1 MNVIE
6 TERLILRKL
15 TLDDAEFILELVN
28 EPSWLKF
35 IGDRGVRN
43 VDDACTY
50 MLKGP
55 IAMYERLGFG
65 LYLTALKDDGVP
77 IGLCGLIK
85 RDTLADVDLGFAF
98 LPAFWGK
105 GYAAESARAALE
117 LGWNRFG
124 LKRIVAI
131 TSPRNSRSI
140 KLLENIGFVFEK
152 EFRLTEADVVKLFAI
167 EMKT

>member
-6 TERLILRKL
+6 TERLILRQL

-35 IGDRGVRN
+35 IGDRGVKN
-43 VDDACTY
+43 TDDARGY

-55 IAMYERLGFG
+55 MAMYERLGFG
-65 LYLTALKDDGVP
+65 LYLTALKEGDVP

-85 RDTLADVDLGFAF
+85 RDTLPDVDLGFAF
-98 LPAFWGK
+98 FPAFWGK
-105 GYAAESARAALE
+105 GYAAEAAKAALE

-124 LKRIVAI
+124 LKRIIAI
-131 TSPRNSRSI
+131 TSPTNSRSI
-140 KLLENIGFVFEK
+140 KVLQNIGFVFEK
-152 EFRLTEADVVKLFAI
+152 EFRLTEADVVKLFAV
-167 EMKT
+167 EV

>member
-1 MNVIE
+1 MLF
-6 TERLILRKL
+6 RSRKL
-15 TLDDAEFILELVN
+15 ALEDAEFILRLVN
-28 EPSWLKF
+28 EPSWLQF

-43 VDDACTY
+43 IDDARAY

-55 IAMYERLGFG
+55 IAMYGRLGFG
-65 LYLTALKDDGVP
+65 LYLVALRDGAVP
-77 IGLCGLIK
+77 IGMCGLIK
-85 RDTLADVDLGFAF
+85 RDTLTDVDLGFAF

-131 TSPRNSRSI
+131 TSPANSRSI
-140 KLLENIGFVFEK
+140 KVLENIGFVFEK
-152 EFRLTEADVVKLFAI
+152 KFRLTEADEVKLFAI
-167 EMKT
+167 EI

>member
-1 MNVIE
+1 MNVAK
-6 TERLILRKL
+6 TDRLILRKP
-15 TLDDAEFILELVN
+15 TLEDAEFILGLVN
-28 EPSWLKF
+28 EPSWLQF

-43 VDDACTY
+43 IDDARAY

-55 IAMYERLGFG
+55 IAMYGRLGFG
-65 LYLTALKDDGVP
+65 LYLVALRDGAVP
-77 IGLCGLIK
+77 IGMCGLIK
-85 RDTLADVDLGFAF
+85 RDTLTDVDLGFAF

-131 TSPRNSRSI
+131 TSPANSRSI
-140 KLLENIGFVFEK
+140 KVLENIGFVFEK
-152 EFRLTEADVVKLFAI
+152 KFRLTEADEVKLFAI
-167 EMKT
+167 EI